1 MKFNIVYLS
10 LGSNLGDKINNL
22 QTTINLIDS
31 LGRIVKEKVLN
42 NNSSEINERIDLR
55 DLSKGIYF
63 VKITQGNFSQVKKIV
78 H

>member
-31 LGRIVKEKVLN
+31 KVGDVLLISSVYQTKAEGFVGEDFLN
-42 NNSSEINERIDLR
+42 CCVSLR
-55 DLSKGIYF
+55 TSMEPKY
-63 VKITQGNFSQVKKIV
+63 
-78 H
+78 